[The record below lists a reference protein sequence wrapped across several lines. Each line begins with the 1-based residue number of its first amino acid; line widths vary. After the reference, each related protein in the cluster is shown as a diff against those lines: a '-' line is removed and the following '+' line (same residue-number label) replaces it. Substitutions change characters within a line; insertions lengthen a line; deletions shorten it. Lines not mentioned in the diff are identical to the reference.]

1 METENK
7 NKVIKFESSAKPIII
22 KNYAYLFNL
31 FSPLILIFFFIAL
44 YIIGKYIV
52 ILSMGGEVKYT
63 FYASVVAMIFFLSH
77 IFDGLKDFRKAPP
90 KFIFTEDK
98 IIYDYFKD
106 RHRFRRKV
114 EKNINNIKSIK
125 TILNSETPHQF
136 GRLNHKSLI
145 KRFFKDD
152 IGDNLLY
159 FVVYLFG
166 FLSLILNLPIKAM
179 ILLKNSEPLYL
190 LRKNLLIEFNDETAM
205 IINIYREK
213 DYEKISEIL
222 SKNNKKILND
232 LIFNTYLKEEK

>member
-1 METENK
+1 MK
-7 NKVIKFESSAKPIII
+7 IKLSI

-63 FYASVVAMIFFLSH
+63 FYVSIVAVMFFLSH
-77 IFDGLKDFRKAPP
+77 IYDGLKGFRKAPP
-90 KFIFTEDK
+90 RFIFTEDK

-106 RHRFRRKV
+106 RHKFRCKV
-114 EKNINNIKSIK
+114 EKNIKDIKSIK

-136 GRLNHKSLI
+136 GKLNHESLM
-145 KRFFKDD
+145 KRFFTDD

-159 FVVYLFG
+159 TVVYLFG
-166 FLSLILNLPIKAM
+166 FLSLILYLPIKVI
-179 ILLKNSEPLYL
+179 ILLKNNEPLYL

-205 IINIYREK
+205 IINIYSKK
-213 DYEKISEIL
+213 DYEEIS
-222 SKNNKKILND
+222 KILNENGNEIQSD
-232 LIFNTYLKEEK
+232 LILNIYLKEEK